1 MFRPTDRQSTFGSLS
16 VLLSPQKIAR
26 LHNGHWAGA
35 FREKAL
41 PVLLANEEAF
51 RPLFCEDNGRPNKP
65 VAALLGLLLLK
76 EMFDLTDEVAL
87 DALEFHNAWQYAL
100 NVDPDDAHVCQKT
113 LHNFRTRM
121 SAAEQ
126 EGIATFSLLFDR
138 MVQAIVADLGLKVGR
153 QRLDSTHIRSNM
165 AVLSRLGLFTQQL
178 TAFLKKLGK
187 QHPKLFAA
195 LPAGIIKR
203 YIERE
208 GYFADSPS
216 SEGRRRLAQCAADLW
231 RLVDRFRG
239 HRSVSGMPSYLR
251 LARLLKE
258 QCVIEDGPPTDPD
271 GDGPEGVPVRAKEP
285 AVEKIPATSLQ
296 GSDEDATY
304 GHKGKGYQVQ
314 VAETCAEE
322 NPVEVVTHVAVEGA
336 HVSDQQAT
344 IPTIDALA
352 ERGCPVDVLLADTN
366 YGSGQNLVDAAGRGV
381 ELLTPACGPE
391 PAREPEMLLLEDFTF
406 SADGSRLERCP
417 AGEAPADQGVV
428 IGRQRLAAL
437 GEGGGSAEDAANGAA
452 AEEGA
457 GLREDE
463 GIACPPQVAV
473 GGAADP
479 ARCRRFARM
488 DADRCARCRHLAC
501 CVAQWDFTDETMV
514 LSWTPAQAAT
524 AMSRR
529 RERTPAFKT
538 AYRLRSGIEGTNS
551 EYKRGHGGGALRVR
565 GSPAVRRTVH
575 FKFMALNVK
584 RWIGAARKAAKIAA

>member
-1 MFRPTDRQSTFGSLS
+1 MFRLTDRQSTFGSLS
-16 VLLSPQKIAR
+16 VLLSPRKVAR
-26 LHNGHWAGA
+26 LENGHWAGV

-76 EMFDLTDEVAL
+76 EMFDLTDEAAL
-87 DALEFHNAWQYAL
+87 DAFEFHNAWQYAL
-100 NVDPDDAHVCQKT
+100 DVEPDDAHVCQKT

-126 EGIATFSLLFDR
+126 EGVATFSLLFDR
-138 MVQAIVADLGLKVGR
+138 IVQAIVADLGLKVGR

-165 AVLSRLGLFTQQL
+165 AVLSRLGLFGQQL
-178 TAFLKKLGK
+178 TAFLKKLSK
-187 QHPKLFAA
+187 QHPRLFAA
-195 LPAGIIKR
+195 LPAGIVKR
-203 YIERE
+203 YVERE

-231 RLVDRFRG
+231 RVVDRFRG

-251 LARLLKE
+251 LVRLLDE

-271 GDGPEGVPVRAKEP
+271 GDGPEGVPVRPKDP

-314 VAETCAEE
+314 VAETCAAE
-322 NPVEVVTHVAVEGA
+322 NPVEVVTHIEVEGA

-352 ERGCPVDVLLADTN
+352 ERGCPPQVLLADTN

-391 PAREPEMLLLEDFTF
+391 PGREPEMLLLEDFTF

-417 AGEAPADQGVV
+417 AGEAPVDQGVAV
-428 IGRQRLAAL
+428 GRRRLPVP
-437 GEGGGSAEDAANGAA
+437 GEGVGSALDAAKVAA
-452 AEEGA
+452 AEGD
-457 GLREDE
+457 GSLGEDE
-463 GIACPPQVAV
+463 EIVSVQDPA
-473 GGAADP
+473 GGAAPP
-479 ARCRRFARM
+479 ARSRRYARM

-501 CVAQWDFTDETMV
+501 CAARWDFADETMV
-514 LSWTPAQAAT
+514 LQWTPAQAAT
-524 AMSRR
+524 ARSRR
-529 RERTPAFKT
+529 RERTPDFKT
-538 AYRLRSGIEGTNS
+538 AYRLRSGIEATNS
-551 EYKRGHGGGALRVR
+551 EYKRGYGGGALRVR

-584 RWIGAARKAAKIAA
+584 RWMGAARKTTKTAA